1 MSRAGGRLAAAGAIV
16 VCLLVPWCGSL
27 TGCGNAAAPAP
38 QDDTYDRLR
47 KVYNL
52 YRAYVDKNQK
62 GPTSEDALR
71 EFGKGLT
78 PQERAERS
86 IGDDLDSIFV
96 SPRDKEKFVVQY
108 NLKPNPAKPQAL
120 AWEATGKNGMHCVVL
135 TMGYP
140 AEYDEKTLN
149 EAKK

>member
-1 MSRAGGRLAAAGAIV
+1 MAAAALV
-16 VCLLVPWCGSL
+16 ACLVLMLCCSLV
-27 TGCGNAAAPAP
+27 GCGNVAAPAA
-38 QDDTYDRLR
+38 QDDTYERLR

-62 GPTSEDALR
+62 GPASEEALR
-71 EFGKGLT
+71 EFGKNLS

-120 AWEATGKNGMHCVVL
+120 AWEATGKNGMRCVVL